1 MKCSVIIPLYNKQAT
16 VRRALDSV
24 LAQTLAAHEVI
35 VVDDGSTDG
44 SASEVA
50 PYRDAVCLLSQI
62 NAGPAAARNAGARAS
77 SGTELL
83 FLDADDELTPEGLA
97 NHSRTFLQ
105 QQRPD
110 VSLGSWRNVD
120 PTGTVT
126 DEYVFDHIK
135 SNGQEFGF
143 LGRAAQ
149 EGFFNVETGSICV
162 KRSFF
167 DQIGGFDEQLR
178 CWEISD
184 FMLRVWLNAGT
195 VGLHRG
201 VSLLVHRSES
211 EGQFAATRGDVAYRV
226 LFAERIA
233 ERLSEIPEPARTAM
247 LEQGLRFAYS
257 LWNDGNLP
265 EFKRVYRRFVSFLSP
280 RERKTSL
287 YHLHRLPLIALQS
300 MHSIRRVVGRQS

>member
-1 MKCSVIIPLYNKQAT
+1 MKCSVIIPLYNKRAT
-16 VRRALDSV
+16 VRRAVDSV
-24 LAQTLAAHEVI
+24 LAQTAPAHEII

-50 PYRDAVCLLSQI
+50 SYGDAICLLSQI

-97 NHSRTFLQ
+97 NHSETFLKQ
-105 QQRPD
+105 ECPE
-110 VSLGSWRNVD
+110 VSLGSWRNMD
-120 PTGTVT
+120 PSGAVT
-126 DEYVFDHIK
+126 NERVFEHIN
-135 SNGQEFGF
+135 SGEEFAF
-143 LGRAAQ
+143 LGRAPQ

-167 DQIGGFDEQLR
+167 DRIGGFDEQLR

-184 FMLRVWLNAGT
+184 FMLRVWLNAGA
-195 VGLHRG
+195 VGLHRRF
-201 VSLLVHRSES
+201 SLLVHRSET
-211 EGQFAATRGDVAYRV
+211 EGQFAATRGEVVYRV

-233 ERLSEIPEPARTAM
+233 AHLSEIPEPARTAM
-247 LEQGLRFAYS
+247 LGQGLRFAYS

-280 RERKTSL
+280 RERRTSL
-287 YHLHRLPLIALQS
+287 YHFHRLPMAALKPL
-300 MHSIRRVVGRQS
+300 HSIRKAVGRQI